1 MIDKWMYLQIDK
13 MINGWIDERMDRQ
26 IDGRYLN
33 GQINIQSLY
42 IQEKGVDINQVDDVT
57 GTTPLMIACLA
68 GHHDAVK
75 VLLKNRADPLICDK
89 NEWNSLHYA
98 IWGMV

>member
-1 MIDKWMYLQIDK
+1 
-13 MINGWIDERMDRQ
+13 
-26 IDGRYLN
+26 
-33 GQINIQSLY
+33 
-42 IQEKGVDINQVDDVT
+42 
-57 GTTPLMIACLA
+57 MIACLA